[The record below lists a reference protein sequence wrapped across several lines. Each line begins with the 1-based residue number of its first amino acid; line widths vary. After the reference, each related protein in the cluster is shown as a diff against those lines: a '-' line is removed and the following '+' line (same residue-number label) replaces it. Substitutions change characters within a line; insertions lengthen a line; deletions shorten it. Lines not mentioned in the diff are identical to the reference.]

1 MDQLVDT
8 VQARGLE
15 SGMTVDVISCEHT
28 QSNVVIDFHDSPDR
42 EKAGYGLRSF
52 PLINDALHSDS
63 LLDWLMSPSER
74 VALIFVLEH
83 LRPKVAIEIGTKNG
97 GSLQV
102 LSEFCDRVY
111 SIDID
116 PEVPKRLEG
125 RFDNVEYLIGPSDVI
140 LPTLLRELQHKGAE
154 LSFALVDGDHSAEGV
169 RKDIDNLLRFRPT
182 APLYIIMH
190 DSFNPQC
197 RLGLRTANWL
207 ANKYVHAVELDFVAG
222 VVCPVPA
229 IRNQM
234 WGGFAMGILL
244 PQAREGYLE
253 VTARSEQTFQAA
265 LRSTPLLLKRVT
277 DQAKRVLPLH
287 SLPIR
292 AMRKATAILVRR

>member
-1 MDQLVDT
+1 
-8 VQARGLE
+8 
-15 SGMTVDVISCEHT
+15 MTPDPLLYQNPHK
-28 QSNVVIDFHDSPDR
+28 NVVIDFGNSSDQ

-52 PLINDALHSDS
+52 PLVNEALQTDS

-74 VALIFVLEH
+74 VALIFLLEH

-102 LSEFCDRVY
+102 LSHFCDCVY

-116 PEVPKRLEG
+116 ADVPSRLEG
-125 RFDNVEYLIGPSDVI
+125 RFDNVEYLVGPSDSI
-140 LPTLLRELQHKGAE
+140 LPDLLTRLQREKAE

-182 APLYIIMH
+182 VPFYIIMH

-197 RLGLRTANWL
+197 RLGLRAANWL
-207 ANKYVHAVELDFVAG
+207 ANDYVHAVELDFVAG

-244 PQAREGYLE
+244 PYERQGYFE
-253 VTARSEQTFQAA
+253 ITARSEQTYQAA
-265 LRSTPLLLKRVT
+265 LHSAPLLLKQLT
-277 DQAKRVLPLH
+277 DQARRVLPLH
-287 SLPIR
+287 TLPFR
-292 AMRKATAILVRR
+292 AIRKASGMLLGR